1 MTDPVASSIAAGC
14 TEGTGS
20 IGTFTA
26 VPDDPVLPTKANRQ
40 PGQEP
45 TARLTKD
52 AYTRLKA
59 ELEQLKT
66 EGRRTMSER
75 LLRAREHGDI
85 RENAEYDTAKN
96 DQGLM
101 EARIRDLERQLRD
114 PEIIEATGGDEVAA
128 GTLVT
133 LRLLEDP
140 DEDDETYLM
149 ALSPEERAPGVRT
162 VTPSSPLGSVLLGR
176 RVGDRV
182 TYEAPGGTF
191 AYEVVGI
198 ATHQPG

>member
-1 MTDPVASSIAAGC
+1 
-14 TEGTGS
+14 
-20 IGTFTA
+20 
-26 VPDDPVLPTKANRQ
+26 LPTQTARQ

-52 AYTRLKA
+52 AYMRMKA
-59 ELEQLKT
+59 ELDQLKT
-66 EGRRTMSER
+66 EGRQTMSER

-114 PEIIEATGGDEVAA
+114 PEIIEAGGGGDEVAA

-133 LRLLEDP
+133 LRLIEDS
-140 DEDDETYLM
+140 DEADDDETYLM

-176 RVGDRV
+176 RVGDQV
-182 TYEAPGGTF
+182 TYEAPGGKF
-191 AYEVVGI
+191 AYEVVAI
-198 ATHQPG
+198 RAHQPG